1 MRLSSVVRMLL
12 LISLPAATAQCTKP
26 PSFCNNG
33 ATTCDT
39 NTSSSH
45 QCNYVSY
52 GCCCSGAYAGSLC
65 AECATGACTP
75 SSGNMNAP
83 QGTIICSYDLCGC
96 SCDSVSPSDL
106 ACITEAEA
114 QRFIDLQGGCQALKN
129 QIGGSCADAGPAII
143 ASQRQLGYTAISATC
158 SDSKEKAPIG
168 IIVGAVGLVASVL
181 LLTGLGV
188 HFSRKKPSGDVQITG
203 GAADPVADS
212 GQTSLRA
219 SMLSHASPAPI
230 REVMLAEPPT
240 TSNASP
246 LSSSDAQSKPIADRL
261 EQLEQLQQRGL
272 LSDAEYAAKREELL
286 GAL

>member
-1 MRLSSVVRMLL
+1 MLL

-39 NTSSSH
+39 NISSSH

-75 SSGNMNAP
+75 SSGNMNSP

-168 IIVGAVGLVASVL
+168 IIVGAVGLVVL
-181 LLTGLGV
+181 VLIISLSV
-188 HFSRKKPSGDVQITG
+188 HFYRKS
-203 GAADPVADS
+203 ASAS
-212 GQTSLRA
+212 TSTV
-219 SMLSHASPAPI
+219 

-246 LSSSDAQSKPIADRL
+246 LSSSDAQSKSIADRL